1 MIGANAVLPARIG
14 TALRLGIVRRRIPGS
29 SVATVASTIVLET
42 AIELAF
48 GVAVILTA
56 LLGGRSLGQL
66 GPGAGV
72 LTLAAHPLAP
82 AAVGLLGAGF
92 VLLAFIQRSRLRRFA
107 AAMAQGMAVVSAPAR
122 LVRGVLSWKLV
133 AWSLRFAAVYFFL
146 LAFHLHAGL
155 WIVVVVIAAQ
165 SLAALLPLAPGN
177 AGTQQAAIA
186 VALAGIANTAAILG
200 FGIGFQVTTAAI
212 DLIAGTAA
220 FVLLAARSDFRSAI
234 RTSEQLTPRPT

>member
-1 MIGANAVLPARIG
+1 M
-14 TALRLGIVRRRIPGS
+14 
-29 SVATVASTIVLET
+29 
-42 AIELAF
+42 
-48 GVAVILTA
+48 ILTV

-122 LVRGVLSWKLV
+122 LVRGVLSWKRV

-165 SLAALLPLAPGN
+165 SLAALLPHAPGN

-200 FGIGFQVTTAAI
+200 FGIGFQVTTATI

-220 FVLLAARSDFRSAI
+220 VVLIAARSTFAVPFGRVSSSRRARPELGERRDSVHHLDGLQVEHVRDVHPDRNAV
-234 RTSEQLTPRPT
+234 PRELEKAA